1 MDTSNASSAK
11 SKTSAS
17 ASSSS
22 SINGLGLGLGAQN
35 KHISSQ
41 ENANVAGQDDKNDA
55 QIQTPLAAS
64 AGAAGAAAAAAAATA
79 AGTVLTVVGHDRN
92 SSKST
97 APQSALLHLPP
108 PTATALVSH
117 QASANISELRARP
130 SFVSNTSTTEGK
142 PMAIPS
148 ESASSTSEPSCPAVV
163 AASMASSACDF
174 DSDTELSIVAAA
186 AAVSAAAGID
196 ARSPTSPTPSAASTI
211 MPALSSAA
219 GGGTAASLSLATMAG
234 SQGGGGGFG
243 AGSGAVGAGNTN
255 GHTTSSSNSTHLSL
269 NAKQQRQQKRRRER
283 AQRLQAER
291 DSRCNASSLSG
302 GTFIAGSVG
311 VSGMSAASGV
321 NAAGGVGGAGQGG
334 LITPSGG
341 NGGNGGG
348 GSSSVAIG
356 NGLAAGP
363 GNNGM
368 IYHINSAGS
377 MGEDSNNSNG
387 NFTSSSNGSNNLLP
401 PTDSIASLLLNPP
414 HSPECNSGLM
424 ATPSD
429 SEGESLDEDLLST
442 SSSST
447 LLLPRDK
454 PPPRPPPPV
463 RRKLPRSPVL
473 EEEIIDGFAILEF
486 KTYEDL
492 EFAIKLG
499 QKRKEKRL
507 SALDELTCTYSIE
520 EMKIP
525 KVIDTGQSQQTL
537 RVTSL
542 STLTVTNN
550 NNNNNNN
557 LKENP
562 QPLHRGGNVIGSN
575 INNMASNGPNA
586 NSNSNSSMANVVY
599 LLPSVN
605 IGSVLETETE
615 PIDRNH
621 WRSEYGQQQDQ
632 MQSDNSANSK
642 SNMISDDNQINNSSH
657 QINHASNQSNK
668 QADAA
673 CNAAKMQVN
682 NNSATSTR
690 FLEND
695 NDSLMLDIS
704 LPSLG
709 VGAAA
714 SHNHDHIDVAMIHAS
729 CTGSDTK
736 KSHNSPATS
745 NTVDQL
751 HSTKSLPSLQ
761 LNNLISSD
769 LTATANANA
778 SANANA
784 NANANSN
791 NNHLSVGKLGSQSA
805 QVVKKSN
812 GLENIETV
820 TTSATCRSLEIQEL
834 SNAPA
839 QGFGA
844 SGSIKKENE
853 QSDLLNDASINCSS
867 NSKGNNI
874 CDNVSNDKKNSEQ
887 IFDIDNPPTS
897 MNVSN
902 TSTCQDRSTSR
913 KLSDLPHHKKKSAAC
928 GDNGTFPG
936 VPFTPSLS
944 TVSVGNP
951 ESDASK
957 ALTIKNTS
965 ESSIQAKAVHAGASV
980 STSPA
985 NAGESGNRELG
996 MLQKSSSEKAHY
1008 PSLCVAPSVSSVQ
1021 FPNVGISA
1029 GNEKIVS
1036 TVASDIDQKIM
1047 FNTKTSVSNGL
1058 SSGVQQRSIV
1068 PLISAVQSQSQSP
1081 ATATLSSPFS
1091 AHIATPNAGLSLLT
1105 SASSVILG
1113 SSIKSNDNFA
1123 RSNNT
1128 SSSTSSSNNT
1138 NNNNSNNNNNIG
1150 SSNSQGTISTVGGLS
1165 TGSETAKISSV
1176 AISSPPNPIV
1186 NGFLSVYPPATIAT
1200 SSVTTSTLPRV
1211 SPNAAAANKLVP
1223 PVSTSISINTNYVG
1237 ISGGTTSASGMGKVV
1252 FGTGG
1257 NAIVGTGSPLL
1268 FPGAPPAP
1276 ISHVATGVPMII
1288 QAPPYRAP
1296 YTNYPLYTP
1305 YSGLTHG
1312 SYLPPVLPVATSNM
1326 PPTQLRSSD
1335 SRSSRESPA
1344 APSMKPASSNIALNV
1359 SMTPTIM
1366 RSITP
1371 LNNSC
1376 AISSGAS
1383 QPVVTVVPSANSS
1396 AALSLSNSQHMTHS
1410 HHVPVYATGAFS
1422 SAAAGTSTPN
1432 SSGLSTL
1439 AVTSLS
1445 TSAAP
1450 QPPHFPPATQMH
1462 SQSANFSS
1470 VSHLL
1475 TTHSMPAQ
1483 NQPLVRCGNT
1493 LYSSSA
1499 AAAAAAAAAA
1509 SSNFSASPSVLA
1521 VQSLTTAVTSSSSSP
1536 STSSSSSVIQKVISP
1551 KGESPCN
1558 KDRDPSYSTNIRSHG
1573 APAILPVVS
1582 QGIGLGTSF
1591 CGIPPSQYG
1600 GTGASVLSS
1609 SSPMTALGNLPSYSS
1624 KAALWLNSSA
1634 NAVVTSCASAT
1645 PIVSS
1650 GSARPTPPLSNCTSM
1665 GIGMGMGMVN
1675 PASTA
1680 RSSCNAI
1687 SPLSIPA
1694 TAGIH
1699 VSAANPTFQSA
1710 SSYFPA
1716 PLAPPP
1722 SSPSPATSSAAINS
1736 SASPF
1741 PPVSH
1746 SMSSIVTTTAGATT
1760 TTASSVTPQPT
1771 AAAISNTVAST
1782 PHPFS
1787 AESLF
1792 QPSKNDQA
1800 DLLRRELDSRFLDR
1814 SGLAVTP
1821 TPPSSTYLRTDLQH
1835 QQHAHALHQHP
1846 QLLPPASASASAS
1859 STPLTAVPPSSGQI
1873 FPPPLFKDLSKI
1885 SSVDP
1890 QFYRTGMGLPAG
1902 GYSGYTSAGLLHSG
1916 LGGPTPF
1923 MPPNHLTSFA
1933 PKKTGRW
1940 NAMHVRIAWEIYYH
1954 QNKQSSEKTGFPTAS
1969 SSAQSISAPI
1979 PPGNLISGGAG
1990 GLASGTNP
1998 PVNNVAAI
2006 PAVGGGVLVSNGPA
2020 SVLGIKTTPQLGLNT
2035 TPQHILHRPGEMP
2048 PSAAFAGGLPGRL
2061 AFETSP
2067 LAASFIGAP
2076 PSHIGTAVSPFG
2088 RYGNPFGFTSLTHF
2102 GGHLDSWR
2110 TNAMQRSVA
2119 AYHPSSAAASP
2130 NWPVKSDPG
2139 LDNARREAEERER
2152 ELRDREQRER
2162 DRQRREREERERK
2175 EKEEK
2180 LKREQQERERERERD
2195 RKERERERRE
2205 IERREMERERM
2216 LQQQRINESN
2226 KQAAV
2231 QAAAA
2236 VAPPVRDRSPHRNVG
2251 ELNTEIRI
2259 KEEHPRTKDEQ
2270 DVMLL
2275 RASAAAVG
2283 VGVGVGVGGDP
2294 RYHSSSLAAAQAN
2307 AAAAAAHHHHANFMA
2322 ASRHGLPPPPSHLT
2336 RTMMPPT
2343 LSVGGPIAHFGAPAP
2358 PGWGIDPFR
2367 DPYPILRYNPIM
2379 EAALRHEAEERQK
2392 AINIYAAQSA
2402 AHLRSKEPS
2411 PIPPSVGGSLGPP
2424 PPHHRM
2430 QIVTSVGSAGV
2441 PQPQP
2446 PPSQQQQQQQQ
2457 QPQLSGGVGGAMG
2470 KNSGPPAPGSIPV
2483 QHMINVD
2490 SMGQQ
2495 TVSAKKEA
2503 DHTMGM
2509 VANAGLSTVPGGVIG
2524 ISPVSSV
2531 APSR

>member
-22 SINGLGLGLGAQN
+22 INGLGLGPQN
-35 KHISSQ
+35 KHILSQDISSV
-41 ENANVAGQDDKNDA
+41 NVNVAAQDEKNE
-55 QIQTPLAAS
+55 TPLS
-64 AGAAGAAAAAAAATA
+64 AAAA
-79 AGTVLTVVGHDRN
+79 TVLTVVGQTMA
-92 SSKST
+92 KST
-97 APQSALLHLPP
+97 APLAVLHLPP
-108 PTATALVSH
+108 PTATALV
-117 QASANISELRARP
+117 QASANISELGSMPRARP

-142 PMAIPS
+142 PMAVASMPS
-148 ESASSTSEPSCPAVV
+148 ESASSSEPSCPVAV
-163 AASMASSACDF
+163 SMAPSACDF

-196 ARSPTSPTPSAASTI
+196 SRSPTSPPPSAASTI
-211 MPALSSAA
+211 MPALGSG
-219 GGGTAASLSLATMAG
+219 GGGTAASLSTMAG
-234 SQGGGGGFG
+234 SQGGFG
-243 AGSGAVGAGNTN
+243 AGSGVVAGNTN
-255 GHTTSSSNSTHLSL
+255 GHSTSSSSTHLSL

-291 DSRCNASSLSG
+291 DSRCNSSSLS

-311 VSGMSAASGV
+311 VSAISAANV
-321 NAAGGVGGAGQGG
+321 NAAGGQGS
-334 LITPSGG
+334 LVTP
-341 NGGNGGG
+341 NGGN
-348 GSSSVAIG
+348 SSVAIG
-356 NGLAAGP
+356 NGSVAGP
-363 GNNGM
+363 GNGM

-525 KVIDTGQSQQTL
+525 KVIDTGQSQPL
-537 RVTSL
+537 RVTNL
-542 STLTVTNN
+542 STLTV
-550 NNNNNNN
+550 NNNN
-557 LKENP
+557 LKENPHPHP
-562 QPLHRGGNVIGSN
+562 QPLHRGGNVISN
-575 INNMASNGPNA
+575 NNITSNGPSA
-586 NSNSNSSMANVVY
+586 NSNNNSSITNVVY

-605 IGSVLETETE
+605 IGTVLETETE
-615 PIDRNH
+615 PRDH

-632 MQSDNSANSK
+632 LQSDNSANSK
-642 SNMISDDNQINNSSH
+642 SNIISDDNQINNSSH
-657 QINHASNQSNK
+657 QINHSNQSNK
-668 QADAA
+668 QAEGG
-673 CNAAKMQVN
+673 CNAAKMQV
-682 NNSATSTR
+682 NSATSTR

-704 LPSLG
+704 QPSLG
-709 VGAAA
+709 VGGAV
-714 SHNHDHIDVAMIHAS
+714 SHSHDHIDVGMIHTS

-745 NTVDQL
+745 NTIDQL
-751 HSTKSLPSLQ
+751 HVTKSLPSLQ

-769 LTATANANA
+769 LTATANAN
-778 SANANA
+778 
-784 NANANSN
+784 
-791 NNHLSVGKLGSQSA
+791 NNHLGVCKLGSQSA

-834 SNAPA
+834 PNVPA
-839 QGFGA
+839 QAFGA
-844 SGSIKKENE
+844 SSSIKKENE
-853 QSDLLNDASINCSS
+853 QSDLLNDASINCTST
-867 NSKGNNI
+867 SKGNNI

-887 IFDIDNPPTS
+887 MFDIDNTPTP

-902 TSTCQDRSTSR
+902 TSMCQDRSTSR
-913 KLSDLPHHKKKSAAC
+913 KLSDLPHLKKKSAAC
-928 GDNGTFPG
+928 GDNSTFSG
-936 VPFTPSLS
+936 VPFTSSLS
-944 TVSVGNP
+944 SVSAGNP

-957 ALTIKNTS
+957 ALNIKNTS
-965 ESSIQAKAVHAGASV
+965 ESTQGKVVHAGASV
-980 STSPA
+980 PTSPA
-985 NAGESGNRELG
+985 NVGESGNRELG
-996 MLQKSSSEKAHY
+996 MLQKSSSDKALY
-1008 PSLCVAPSVSSVQ
+1008 PSMCVTPSVSSVQ
-1021 FPNVGISA
+1021 FPNVGVSA

-1036 TVASDIDQKIM
+1036 TVASDIDQKII
-1047 FNTKTSVSNGL
+1047 FNTKTTVSNGL
-1058 SSGVQQRSIV
+1058 SSGVQRSIV
-1068 PLISAVQSQSQSP
+1068 PLLSAAQSP

-1091 AHIATPNAGLSLLT
+1091 AHMATPNAGLSILS
-1105 SASSVILG
+1105 SASSVILA

-1123 RSNNT
+1123 RSNNN
-1128 SSSTSSSNNT
+1128 S
-1138 NNNNSNNNNNIG
+1138 SNNNNG
-1150 SSNSQGTISTVGGLS
+1150 SSNSQGTLSSVGLS
-1165 TGSETAKISSV
+1165 SSSEITKNSSV
-1176 AISSPPNPIV
+1176 STSSPPNPIV

-1200 SSVTTSTLPRV
+1200 SSVATSTLPRV
-1211 SPNAAAANKLVP
+1211 SPNATNKLVA

-1237 ISGGTTSASGMGKVV
+1237 ISGGTTTTSGMGKVV

-1276 ISHVATGVPMII
+1276 ISHVASGVPMII

-1312 SYLPPVLPVATSNM
+1312 SYLPPVLPVATSNI
-1326 PPTQLRSSD
+1326 PPTQIRSSD
-1335 SRSSRESPA
+1335 SRNSRESPA
-1344 APSMKPASSNIALNV
+1344 SLKATSSNIALNV
-1359 SMTPTIM
+1359 SMTPTL

-1383 QPVVTVVPSANSS
+1383 QPVVSVVPSANTT
-1396 AALSLSNSQHMTHS
+1396 ALSLSNSHISHS

-1422 SAAAGTSTPN
+1422 SATAGTSTPN
-1432 SSGLSTL
+1432 SGLSTL

-1450 QPPHFPPATQMH
+1450 QPHFPQSTQMH
-1462 SQSANFSS
+1462 SQSGNFSS

-1475 TTHSMPAQ
+1475 TTHSMPPQ
-1483 NQPLVRCGNT
+1483 NQPLVRCGSA

-1499 AAAAAAAAAA
+1499 SAVAA
-1509 SSNFSASPSVLA
+1509 SSNFSPSVLA

-1536 STSSSSSVIQKVISP
+1536 STSSSSVIQKVISP

-1573 APAILPVVS
+1573 ASTILPVVS
-1582 QGIGLGTSF
+1582 QGISLGSSF

-1600 GTGASVLSS
+1600 GTGTSVLSS
-1609 SSPMTALGNLPSYSS
+1609 SSSMTGLGNLPSYSS
-1624 KAALWLNSSA
+1624 KAALWLNSPA
-1634 NAVVTSCASAT
+1634 NAVVTSCASST

-1665 GIGMGMGMVN
+1665 GIGMVN
-1675 PASTA
+1675 SAPTA

-1699 VSAANPTFQSA
+1699 VSATNPSFQS
-1710 SSYFPA
+1710 SSYFPT

-1722 SSPSPATSSAAINS
+1722 SSPSPATSSAAIIS

-1741 PPVSH
+1741 PAVSH
-1746 SMSSIVTTTAGATT
+1746 SMSSIVTTAGAPT
-1760 TTASSVTPQPT
+1760 TTASSITQPT
-1771 AAAISNTVAST
+1771 APAISNTVTST

-1835 QQHAHALHQHP
+1835 QQHPHLHQHP
-1846 QLLPPASASASAS
+1846 QLLPPASAS
-1859 STPLTAVPPSSGQI
+1859 STPLTAVQPTSGQI

-1890 QFYRTGMGLPAG
+1890 QFYRAGMGLPTA

-1969 SSAQSISAPI
+1969 SNAQSINAPI
-1979 PPGNLISGGAG
+1979 PPGNLISGGG
-1990 GLASGTNP
+1990 GMASGANT

-2035 TPQHILHRPGEMP
+2035 APQHILHRANELP
-2048 PSAAFAGGLPGRL
+2048 PSAAFANALPGRL
-2061 AFETSP
+2061 AFETSN
-2067 LAASFIGAP
+2067 LTASFIGAP

-2088 RYGNPFGFTSLTHF
+2088 RYVNPFGFTGLTHF

-2110 TNAMQRSVA
+2110 SNAMQRSVA
-2119 AYHPSSAAASP
+2119 AYHPSTASASP
-2130 NWPVKSDPG
+2130 NWPVKTDPG

-2226 KQAAV
+2226 KQAAAV
-2231 QAAAA
+2231 HAAAA
-2236 VAPPVRDRSPHRNVG
+2236 VAAPVRDRSPHRNVG

-2283 VGVGVGVGGDP
+2283 VGDP

-2322 ASRHGLPPPPSHLT
+2322 ASRHGLPPPSHLT

-2343 LSVGGPIAHFGAPAP
+2343 LSVGGPMAHFGAPAP
-2358 PGWGIDPFR
+2358 PGWGIDPYR
-2367 DPYPILRYNPIM
+2367 DPYPMLRYNPIM

-2411 PIPPSVGGSLGPP
+2411 PIPPSVGSLGPP
-2424 PPHHRM
+2424 PPHHRL
-2430 QIVTSVGSAGV
+2430 QIVTGGVVGPSGV
-2441 PQPQP
+2441 
-2446 PPSQQQQQQQQ
+2446 QQQQQGQQP
-2457 QPQLSGGVGGAMG
+2457 PQLSSGGGIG
-2470 KNSGPPAPGSIPV
+2470 KNSGPPAPVSIPV
-2483 QHMINVD
+2483 QHMISVD
-2490 SMGQQ
+2490 SMSQQ
-2495 TVSAKKEA
+2495 TVTAKKEA
-2503 DHTMGM
+2503 DHTMGI
-2509 VANAGLSTVPGGVIG
+2509 VTNAGVGLGTVPGGVIG

>member
-1 MDTSNASSAK
+1 MDTSNASAK

-17 ASSSS
+17 GGS
-22 SINGLGLGLGAQN
+22 SINGLGTQI

-41 ENANVAGQDDKNDA
+41 DIGSTSVSVQDEKSESSSSSSSSSSSP
-55 QIQTPLAAS
+55 QSTLHP
-64 AGAAGAAAAAAAATA
+64 
-79 AGTVLTVVGHDRN
+79 VVGQHQN
-92 SSKST
+92 PTLNQNHNLNPNQSQNQNQNPSQSQSISKGST
-97 APQSALLHLPP
+97 TALAVLHLPP
-108 PTATALVSH
+108 PTATALV
-117 QASANISELRARP
+117 QASANIPDLGSMPRARP
-130 SFVSNTSTTEGK
+130 SFVSNSTSTTSSSTTTSTSTSTTDGGK
-142 PMAIPS
+142 PMAVAAIPP
-148 ESASSTSEPSCPAVV
+148 ESISISEPTCCPPASAVN
-163 AASMASSACDF
+163 SMTSACDF

-186 AAVSAAAGID
+186 AAVSAASAGID
-196 ARSPTSPTPSAASTI
+196 SRSPSSPPPAPASALMPS
-211 MPALSSAA
+211 LNSSA
-219 GGGTAASLSLATMAG
+219 GGGGAATMAG
-234 SQGGGGGFG
+234 NQAGFG
-243 AGSGAVGAGNTN
+243 TGSGALVGNTN
-255 GHTTSSSNSTHLSL
+255 GHSNTSSSSTHLSL

-291 DSRCNASSLSG
+291 DSRCNASSLG
-302 GTFIAGSVG
+302 GTFIAGSSVG
-311 VSGMSAASGV
+311 AGSAMSATNGSQGGAGV
-321 NAAGGVGGAGQGG
+321 GGGVGPGGG
-334 LITPSGG
+334 LVTPSGG
-341 NGGNGGG
+341 GSSAMAMGNG
-348 GSSSVAIG
+348 S
-356 NGLAAGP
+356 AAGP
-363 GNNGM
+363 GNNNGM

-414 HSPECNSGLM
+414 HSPECNTGLM

-525 KVIDTGQSQQTL
+525 KVIDTGQSQPL

-542 STLTVTNN
+542 STLTVNNNNLNLKDNPQPLHRAGNVMGSNNNVNN
-550 NNNNNNN
+550 NNNNNSNN
-557 LKENP
+557 
-562 QPLHRGGNVIGSN
+562 
-575 INNMASNGPNA
+575 NNNNSIASNGPNA
-586 NSNSNSSMANVVY
+586 NSNSNSNSMANVVY

-605 IGSVLETETE
+605 IGNVLEAETE
-615 PIDRNH
+615 PRDH

-632 MQSDNSANSK
+632 LQSDNSAVNSK
-642 SNMISDDNQINNSSH
+642 SNNLSDDNQMSNSNSNNTSSSH
-657 QINHASNQSNK
+657 QINHTNQASK
-668 QADAA
+668 QPAEGSS
-673 CNAAKMQVN
+673 NAAAKIQVN
-682 NNSATSTR
+682 SSAVSSSTR

-704 LPSLG
+704 LPPLG
-709 VGAAA
+709 VGGAVSSSSSS
-714 SHNHDHIDVAMIHAS
+714 SHSHDHIDVGMIHAS
-729 CTGSDTK
+729 CTGGDAK

-745 NTVDQL
+745 SSTVDQL
-751 HSTKSLPSLQ
+751 HVTKTLPTHTHQ

-769 LTATANANA
+769 LTAAAAA
-778 SANANA
+778 SA
-784 NANANSN
+784 N
-791 NNHLSVGKLGSQSA
+791 NNHLGVCKLGGSQSA

-812 GLENIETV
+812 GLENMETV
-820 TTSATCRSLEIQEL
+820 TTSATCRSLEIQE
-834 SNAPA
+834 SPSVPA
-839 QGFGA
+839 QSFGP
-844 SGSIKKENE
+844 SSSIKKENE

-887 IFDIDNPPTS
+887 IFDIDNPPTP

-902 TSTCQDRSTSR
+902 TSSCQDRSTSR
-913 KLSDLPHHKKKSAAC
+913 KLSDLPHLKKKSAAC
-928 GDNGTFPG
+928 GDGGTTFSG
-936 VPFTPSLS
+936 VPFAPSMGTVTAGTSETPD
-944 TVSVGNP
+944 G
-951 ESDASK
+951 SK
-957 ALTIKNTS
+957 ALNIKNTS
-965 ESSIQAKAVHAGASV
+965 ESSSQGKAALHVGASV
-980 STSPA
+980 SASSAT
-985 NAGESGNRELG
+985 AGESGNRELG
-996 MLQKSSSEKAHY
+996 MLQKSTPEKTLY
-1008 PSLCVAPSVSSVQ
+1008 PSMCVPPSVSAVQ
-1021 FPNVGISA
+1021 FPNVGLSA
-1029 GNEKIVS
+1029 GNEKCVS

-1047 FNTKTSVSNGL
+1047 FNAKTTVSNGL
-1058 SSGVQQRSIV
+1058 SSGVQRSMV
-1068 PLISAVQSQSQSP
+1068 PLLSAAPSP
-1081 ATATLSSPFS
+1081 AAVTLASPFG
-1091 AHIATPNAGLSLLT
+1091 AHMTTPNAAGLSILS
-1105 SASSVILG
+1105 SASSVILA
-1113 SSIKSNDNFA
+1113 SSIKSNDNFS
-1123 RSNNT
+1123 RSN
-1128 SSSTSSSNNT
+1128 SSSSNN
-1138 NNNNSNNNNNIG
+1138 NG
-1150 SSNSQGTISTVGGLS
+1150 SSNGQGQLP
-1165 TGSETAKISSV
+1165 SSV
-1176 AISSPPNPIV
+1176 VGLPSTPEIAKNNSAPTSSPTNPIV
-1186 NGFLSVYPPATIAT
+1186 NGFLSVYPPASNAT
-1200 SSVTTSTLPRV
+1200 SSAVTTSTLPRV
-1211 SPNAAAANKLVP
+1211 SPNASNKLVP
-1223 PVSTSISINTNYVG
+1223 PPVVSTSISINPNYVG
-1237 ISGGTTSASGMGKVV
+1237 IPSGGATSTSGMGKVV
-1252 FGTGG
+1252 FGAGG

-1296 YTNYPLYTP
+1296 YGNYPLYAP

-1312 SYLPPVLPVATSNM
+1312 SYLPPVLPVAASNI
-1326 PPTQLRSSD
+1326 PPPAQHRSSD
-1335 SRSSRESPA
+1335 SRNSRESPA
-1344 APSMKPASSNIALNV
+1344 AMKANPSNMAMSV
-1359 SMTPTIM
+1359 SMTPNL

-1383 QPVVTVVPSANSS
+1383 QPVVTVVPSVANSS
-1396 AALSLSNSQHMTHS
+1396 QALSLSNPHISHS

-1422 SAAAGTSTPN
+1422 SAAAGTTGPN
-1432 SSGLSTL
+1432 SGLSTL

-1445 TSAAP
+1445 SSAAP
-1450 QPPHFPPATQMH
+1450 QSHFPQSQQML
-1462 SQSANFSS
+1462 SQSGNFSS
-1470 VSHLL
+1470 VSHMLA
-1475 TTHSMPAQ
+1475 THSMPSQ

-1493 LYSSSA
+1493 LYSSASA
-1499 AAAAAAAAAA
+1499 AA
-1509 SSNFSASPSVLA
+1509 SNFSPSVLA

-1536 STSSSSSVIQKVISP
+1536 STSSASSSVIQKVISP

-1558 KDRDPSYSTNIRSHG
+1558 KDRDPSYSTNMRSHG
-1573 APAILPVVS
+1573 ASTILPPVVS
-1582 QGIGLGTSF
+1582 QGMSMGSSF
-1591 CGIPPSQYG
+1591 CGIAPGQYG
-1600 GTGASVLSS
+1600 GTGTPVLSS
-1609 SSPMTALGNLPSYSS
+1609 SSSMPPGLGNLSYSS
-1624 KAALWLNSSA
+1624 KAALWLNSPA
-1634 NAVVTSCASAT
+1634 NAVVTTCAPST

-1650 GSARPTPPLSNCTSM
+1650 GSARPTPPLSNCSSM
-1665 GIGMGMGMVN
+1665 GIGMVN
-1675 PASTA
+1675 AASTA

-1699 VSAANPTFQSA
+1699 VSSTNPSFQS
-1710 SSYFPA
+1710 SSNYFPA

-1722 SSPSPATSSAAINS
+1722 SSPSPATSSAAIISS
-1736 SASPF
+1736 SASQF
-1741 PPVSH
+1741 PAVSH
-1746 SMSSIVTTTAGATT
+1746 SMSSIVTTAGATT
-1760 TTASSVTPQPT
+1760 TTASSMSQPT
-1771 AAAISNTVAST
+1771 VAAISNPVTNA

-1835 QQHAHALHQHP
+1835 QQHAHLHQHP
-1846 QLLPPASASASAS
+1846 QLLPPVSAS
-1859 STPLTAVPPSSGQI
+1859 STPLTAVQPSSGQI
-1873 FPPPLFKDLSKI
+1873 FPPPLFKDISKM

-1890 QFYRTGMGLPAG
+1890 QFYRTGMGLPTG

-1969 SSAQSISAPI
+1969 SNASSISAPI
-1979 PPGNLISGGAG
+1979 PPGNLISGGG
-1990 GLASGTNP
+1990 GMPSGANT

-2006 PAVGGGVLVSNGPA
+2006 PAVGGGVLVSNGPG
-2020 SVLGIKTTPQLGLNT
+2020 SVLGMKTTPNMGLNT
-2035 TPQHILHRPGEMP
+2035 PPQHILHRANEMP
-2048 PSAAFAGGLPGRL
+2048 PSAAFASSLPGRL
-2061 AFETSP
+2061 AFEASP

-2088 RYGNPFGFTSLTHF
+2088 RYVTPFGFTGLTHF

-2119 AYHPSSAAASP
+2119 YHPSSAAASP
-2130 NWPVKSDPG
+2130 NWPVKTDPG

-2216 LQQQRINESN
+2216 QQQQRINESN
-2226 KQAAV
+2226 KQAAI

-2236 VAPPVRDRSPHRNVG
+2236 SAAPVRDRSPHRNVG
-2251 ELNTEIRI
+2251 EMNTEIRI

-2283 VGVGVGVGGDP
+2283 VGDP

-2322 ASRHGLPPPPSHLT
+2322 ASRHGLAPPPSHLT

-2343 LSVGGPIAHFGAPAP
+2343 LSVGHFGGPAP
-2358 PGWGIDPFR
+2358 PGWGIDPYR

-2411 PIPPSVGGSLGPP
+2411 PIPPSVGSLGPP

-2430 QIVTSVGSAGV
+2430 QIVSGGV
-2441 PQPQP
+2441 VQSSGVQQPGP
-2446 PPSQQQQQQQQ
+2446 PNQQQQQQH
-2457 QPQLSGGVGGAMG
+2457 SGGPAMG
-2470 KNSGPPAPGSIPV
+2470 KNPGPPAPGSIPV
-2483 QHMINVD
+2483 QHMISVD

-2495 TVSAKKEA
+2495 SVTTKKEA
-2503 DHTMGM
+2503 DHTMGI
-2509 VANAGLSTVPGGVIG
+2509 VSNAGGVGLSSVPGGVIG

>member
-1 MDTSNASSAK
+1 MDTSNASAK

-17 ASSSS
+17 GSS
-22 SINGLGLGLGAQN
+22 SINGIGSQI
-35 KHISSQ
+35 KHISSS
-41 ENANVAGQDDKNDA
+41 QDIGSSVPAVPVQDEKSESHSHSHSHSSS
-55 QIQTPLAAS
+55 QSSQSQTQSQPQS
-64 AGAAGAAAAAAAATA
+64 
-79 AGTVLTVVGHDRN
+79 TVLTVVGQ
-92 SSKST
+92 SISKSST
-97 APQSALLHLPP
+97 GALAVLHLPP
-108 PTATALVSH
+108 PTATALV
-117 QASANISELRARP
+117 QASANIPDLGSMPRARP
-130 SFVSNTSTTEGK
+130 SFVSNTSSTTTTASSASDGGK
-142 PMAIPS
+142 PMAVAAIPP
-148 ESASSTSEPSCPAVV
+148 ASPVSTSEPTCPPVSAV
-163 AASMASSACDF
+163 SMAPSVCDF

-186 AAVSAAAGID
+186 AAVSASAGID
-196 ARSPTSPTPSAASTI
+196 SRSPASPPTAAASTI
-211 MPALSSAA
+211 MPQLNSSA
-219 GGGTAASLSLATMAG
+219 GGGGVGTANNAG
-234 SQGGGGGFG
+234 NQTGFG
-243 AGSGAVGAGNTN
+243 AGSGAVAAGNTN
-255 GHTTSSSNSTHLSL
+255 GHSTTSSSSTHLSL

-302 GTFIAGSVG
+302 TFIAGSSVG
-311 VSGMSAASGV
+311 VGSAMSAA
-321 NAAGGVGGAGQGG
+321 NGGQGGG
-334 LITPSGG
+334 LITPNSGV
-341 NGGNGGG
+341 GG
-348 GSSSVAIG
+348 GSSAVAMG
-356 NGLAAGP
+356 NGSAAGP

-525 KVIDTGQSQQTL
+525 KVIDTGQSQPL

-542 STLTVTNN
+542 STLTV
-550 NNNNNNN
+550 NNNN

-562 QPLHRGGNVIGSN
+562 QPTLHRGGNVISN
-575 INNMASNGPNA
+575 NNNNNSSNNNNSITSNGPSA
-586 NSNSNSSMANVVY
+586 NSNSSSLSNVVY

-605 IGSVLETETE
+605 MGNVLETETE
-615 PIDRNH
+615 PRDH

-632 MQSDNSANSK
+632 LQSDNSANIK
-642 SNMISDDNQINNSSH
+642 SNNISDDNQINNSSH
-657 QINHASNQSNK
+657 QINHTNNQSSK
-668 QADAA
+668 QQQADGG
-673 CNAAKMQVN
+673 CNAAKMQV
-682 NNSATSTR
+682 NSATSTR

-704 LPSLG
+704 LPPLG
-709 VGAAA
+709 VGGAV
-714 SHNHDHIDVAMIHAS
+714 SHSHDHIDVGVIHAS
-729 CTGSDTK
+729 CTGSSDTK

-745 NTVDQL
+745 NTIDQL
-751 HSTKSLPSLQ
+751 HVTKPLPSHQ

-769 LTATANANA
+769 LNAA
-778 SANANA
+778 
-784 NANANSN
+784 ANANSN
-791 NNHLSVGKLGSQSA
+791 HLGVCKLASQSA
-805 QVVKKSN
+805 QGAKKSI

-820 TTSATCRSLEIQEL
+820 TTSAACRSVEIQEL
-834 SNAPA
+834 ANVSA
-839 QGFGA
+839 QSFGA
-844 SGSIKKENE
+844 SSSSIKKENE
-853 QSDLLNDASINCSS
+853 QSDLLNDASTNCSS
-867 NSKGNNI
+867 NIKGNNI

-887 IFDIDNPPTS
+887 IFDIDNPPTP

-902 TSTCQDRSTSR
+902 TSACQDRSTSR
-913 KLSDLPHHKKKSAAC
+913 KLCDLPHQKKKSAAC
-928 GDNGTFPG
+928 GDRDNGAFSG
-936 VPFTPSLS
+936 VPFASS
-944 TVSVGNP
+944 MGTVAAGTP
-951 ESDASK
+951 ESDPSK
-957 ALTIKNTS
+957 ALNIKNAS
-965 ESSIQAKAVHAGASV
+965 ESAQGKAVHAGAPV
-980 STSPA
+980 APPVA
-985 NAGESGNRELG
+985 IVGDPGNRELG
-996 MLQKSSSEKAHY
+996 VLQKSSPDKALY
-1008 PSLCVAPSVSSVQ
+1008 PSLCAPPSVSSVQ

-1029 GNEKIVS
+1029 GNEKIAS
-1036 TVASDIDQKIM
+1036 TVASDIDQKII
-1047 FNTKTSVSNGL
+1047 FNSKTTVSNGL
-1058 SSGVQQRSIV
+1058 SSGVQRSIV
-1068 PLISAVQSQSQSP
+1068 PLLSAAPTP
-1081 ATATLSSPFS
+1081 AAVTLSSPFS
-1091 AHIATPNAGLSLLT
+1091 AHIAAPNAAGLSILS
-1105 SASSVILG
+1105 SASSVILAN
-1113 SSIKSNDNFA
+1113 SSIKSNDSFTRGNSN
-1123 RSNNT
+1123 SNNG
-1128 SSSTSSSNNT
+1128 SSIGQGQLSSVGLSSTSE
-1138 NNNNSNNNNNIG
+1138 IAK
-1150 SSNSQGTISTVGGLS
+1150 SNSVST
-1165 TGSETAKISSV
+1165 
-1176 AISSPPNPIV
+1176 SSPPNPIV
-1186 NGFLSVYPPATIAT
+1186 NGFLSVYPPPATIAT
-1200 SSVTTSTLPRV
+1200 SSVTTSALPRV
-1211 SPNAAAANKLVP
+1211 SPNAANKLVP

-1237 ISGGTTSASGMGKVV
+1237 ISGGTTTTSGMGKVV
-1252 FGTGG
+1252 FGAGG
-1257 NAIVGTGSPLL
+1257 NAIVGTGSSLL

-1312 SYLPPVLPVATSNM
+1312 SYLPPVLPVATSNL
-1326 PPTQLRSSD
+1326 PPTQHRSSD
-1335 SRSSRESPA
+1335 SRNSRESPA
-1344 APSMKPASSNIALNV
+1344 SLKSTPSNVGLSV
-1359 SMTPTIM
+1359 SMAPTL

-1371 LNNSC
+1371 LNNSS

-1383 QPVVTVVPSANSS
+1383 QPVVSVVPTANST
-1396 AALSLSNSQHMTHS
+1396 ALSLSNPHISHS
-1410 HHVPVYATGAFS
+1410 HHVPVYASGAFS

-1432 SSGLSTL
+1432 SGLSTL

-1450 QPPHFPPATQMH
+1450 QPHFPQSTQML
-1462 SQSANFSS
+1462 SQSGNFSS

-1475 TTHSMPAQ
+1475 TTHPMSSQ
-1483 NQPLVRCGNT
+1483 NQPLVRCGST
-1493 LYSSSA
+1493 LYSSASASAPPSA
-1499 AAAAAAAAAA
+1499 AA
-1509 SSNFSASPSVLA
+1509 SNFTPSVLA

-1536 STSSSSSVIQKVISP
+1536 STLSSSVIQKVISP

-1558 KDRDPSYSTNIRSHG
+1558 KDRDSSYSTNIRSHG
-1573 APAILPVVS
+1573 ASTMLPGAS
-1582 QGIGLGTSF
+1582 QGIGLGSSF

-1600 GTGASVLSS
+1600 GTGTPVLSS
-1609 SSPMTALGNLPSYSS
+1609 SSSMPPGLGNLSSYSS
-1624 KAALWLNSSA
+1624 KAALWLNSPA
-1634 NAVVTSCASAT
+1634 NAVVTTCAPST

-1665 GIGMGMGMVN
+1665 GIGMVN
-1675 PASTA
+1675 AASTA

-1699 VSAANPTFQSA
+1699 VSATNPSFQS
-1710 SSYFPA
+1710 SSYFPT

-1722 SSPSPATSSAAINS
+1722 SSPSPATSSAAIISS
-1736 SASPF
+1736 SASQF
-1741 PPVSH
+1741 PAVSH
-1746 SMSSIVTTTAGATT
+1746 SMSSIVTTAGATT
-1760 TTASSVTPQPT
+1760 TTASSLTQPT
-1771 AAAISNTVAST
+1771 VAAISNPATNT

-1821 TPPSSTYLRTDLQH
+1821 TPPSSTYLRSDLQH
-1835 QQHAHALHQHP
+1835 QQHAHLHQHP
-1846 QLLPPASASASAS
+1846 QLLPPVSAS
-1859 STPLTAVPPSSGQI
+1859 STPLTAVQPSSGQI
-1873 FPPPLFKDLSKI
+1873 FPPPLFKDISKI

-1890 QFYRTGMGLPAG
+1890 QFYRTGMGLPPG
-1902 GYSGYTSAGLLHSG
+1902 GYTGYSSAGLLHSG

-1954 QNKQSSEKTGFPTAS
+1954 QNKQSPEKPGFPTAS
-1969 SSAQSISAPI
+1969 SNAGSINAPI
-1979 PPGNLISGGAG
+1979 PPGNMISGGG
-1990 GLASGTNP
+1990 GGGGMVSGAST

-2020 SVLGIKTTPQLGLNT
+2020 SVLGMKTTPTLGMGT
-2035 TPQHILHRPGEMP
+2035 TPQHILHRASEMP
-2048 PSAAFAGGLPGRL
+2048 PSAAFPGGLPGRL

-2088 RYGNPFGFTSLTHF
+2088 RYVTPFGFTGLTHF

-2110 TNAMQRSVA
+2110 TNAMQRSV

-2236 VAPPVRDRSPHRNVG
+2236 ATAPVRDRSPHRNVG

-2283 VGVGVGVGGDP
+2283 VGDP
-2294 RYHSSSLAAAQAN
+2294 RYHSSSLAAAQAS

-2322 ASRHGLPPPPSHLT
+2322 ASRHGLAPLPSHLT

-2343 LSVGGPIAHFGAPAP
+2343 LSVGGPITHFGAPAP
-2358 PGWGIDPFR
+2358 PGWGIDPYR

-2379 EAALRHEAEERQK
+2379 EAALRHDAEERQK

-2411 PIPPSVGGSLGPP
+2411 PIPPSVGSLGPP
-2424 PPHHRM
+2424 PPHHRL
-2430 QIVTSVGSAGV
+2430 QIVSSVAPSGV
-2441 PQPQP
+2441 QQPGP
-2446 PPSQQQQQQQQ
+2446 PNQQQQQQMS
-2457 QPQLSGGVGGAMG
+2457 SGGGMV

-2483 QHMINVD
+2483 QHMISVD

-2495 TVSAKKEA
+2495 SVTAKKEA
-2503 DHTMGM
+2503 DHTMGI
-2509 VANAGLSTVPGGVIG
+2509 VSNAGVGLSSVPGGVIG

>member
-1 MDTSNASSAK
+1 MDTSNASAK

-17 ASSSS
+17 GSS
-22 SINGLGLGLGAQN
+22 SINGIGSQI
-35 KHISSQ
+35 KHISSS
-41 ENANVAGQDDKNDA
+41 QDIGSSVPAVPVQDEKSESHSHSHSHSSS
-55 QIQTPLAAS
+55 QSSQSQSQPQS
-64 AGAAGAAAAAAAATA
+64 
-79 AGTVLTVVGHDRN
+79 TVLTVVGQ
-92 SSKST
+92 SISKSST
-97 APQSALLHLPP
+97 GALAVLHLPP
-108 PTATALVSH
+108 PTATALV
-117 QASANISELRARP
+117 QASANIADLGSMPRARP
-130 SFVSNTSTTEGK
+130 SFVSNTSSTTTTTTATSASDGGK
-142 PMAIPS
+142 PMAVAAIPP
-148 ESASSTSEPSCPAVV
+148 ASPVSTSEPTCLPVSAV
-163 AASMASSACDF
+163 SMAPSACDF

-186 AAVSAAAGID
+186 AAVSASAGID
-196 ARSPTSPTPSAASTI
+196 SRSPTSPSTAAASTI
-211 MPALSSAA
+211 MPQLNSSA
-219 GGGTAASLSLATMAG
+219 GGG
-234 SQGGGGGFG
+234 GGGGGNANTAGIQTGFG
-243 AGSGAVGAGNTN
+243 AGSGAVAAGNTN
-255 GHTTSSSNSTHLSL
+255 GHSTTSSSSTHLSL

-302 GTFIAGSVG
+302 TFIAGSSVG
-311 VSGMSAASGV
+311 VGSAMSAA
-321 NAAGGVGGAGQGG
+321 NGGQGGG
-334 LITPSGG
+334 LITPNSGV
-341 NGGNGGG
+341 GG
-348 GSSSVAIG
+348 GSSAVAMG
-356 NGLAAGP
+356 NGSAAAGP

-525 KVIDTGQSQQTL
+525 KVIDTGQSQPL

-542 STLTVTNN
+542 STLTV
-550 NNNNNNN
+550 NNNN

-562 QPLHRGGNVIGSN
+562 QPTLHRGGNVISN
-575 INNMASNGPNA
+575 NNNNNSSNNNNSITSNGPNA
-586 NSNSNSSMANVVY
+586 NSNSSSLSNVVY

-605 IGSVLETETE
+605 MGSVLETETE
-615 PIDRNH
+615 PRDH

-632 MQSDNSANSK
+632 LQSDNSANIK
-642 SNMISDDNQINNSSH
+642 SNNISDDNQINNSSH
-657 QINHASNQSNK
+657 QINHTNNQSTK
-668 QADAA
+668 QQQADGG
-673 CNAAKMQVN
+673 CNAAKMQV
-682 NNSATSTR
+682 NSATSTR

-709 VGAAA
+709 VGGAV
-714 SHNHDHIDVAMIHAS
+714 SHSHDHIDVGVIHAS
-729 CTGSDTK
+729 CTGSSDTK

-745 NTVDQL
+745 NTIDQL
-751 HSTKSLPSLQ
+751 HVTKPLPSHQ

-769 LTATANANA
+769 LNAA
-778 SANANA
+778 
-784 NANANSN
+784 ANANSN
-791 NNHLSVGKLGSQSA
+791 HLGVCKLGSQSA
-805 QVVKKSN
+805 QVPKSI

-820 TTSATCRSLEIQEL
+820 TTSAACRSLEIQEL
-834 SNAPA
+834 ANASA
-839 QGFGA
+839 QSFGA
-844 SGSIKKENE
+844 SSSSIKKEIE
-853 QSDLLNDASINCSS
+853 QSDLLNDASTNCSS

-887 IFDIDNPPTS
+887 IFDIDNPPTP

-902 TSTCQDRSTSR
+902 ASSCQDRATSR
-913 KLSDLPHHKKKSAAC
+913 KLSDLPHLKKKSAAC
-928 GDNGTFPG
+928 GDRDNGAFAG
-936 VPFTPSLS
+936 VPFAPSMG
-944 TVSVGNP
+944 TVSAGIP
-951 ESDASK
+951 ESDPSK
-957 ALTIKNTS
+957 ALNIKNAS
-965 ESSIQAKAVHAGASV
+965 ESAQAKVIHAGAPVPPPAASV
-980 STSPA
+980 GDP
-985 NAGESGNRELG
+985 GNRELG
-996 MLQKSSSEKAHY
+996 VLQKSSPDKALY
-1008 PSLCVAPSVSSVQ
+1008 PSLCAPPSVSSVQ

-1029 GNEKIVS
+1029 GNEKIAS
-1036 TVASDIDQKIM
+1036 TVASDIDQKII
-1047 FNTKTSVSNGL
+1047 FNSKATVSNGL
-1058 SSGVQQRSIV
+1058 PSGVQRSIV
-1068 PLISAVQSQSQSP
+1068 PLLSAAPSP
-1081 ATATLSSPFS
+1081 AAVTLSSPFS
-1091 AHIATPNAGLSLLT
+1091 AHIAAPNAAGLSILS
-1105 SASSVILG
+1105 SASSVILAN
-1113 SSIKSNDNFA
+1113 SSIKSNDSFTRGNGNSN
-1123 RSNNT
+1123 SNNG
-1128 SSSTSSSNNT
+1128 SSNGQGQLPSVGLSSTSD
-1138 NNNNSNNNNNIG
+1138 IAK
-1150 SSNSQGTISTVGGLS
+1150 SNSVPT
-1165 TGSETAKISSV
+1165 
-1176 AISSPPNPIV
+1176 SSPPNPIV
-1186 NGFLSVYPPATIAT
+1186 NGFLSVYPPPATIAT
-1200 SSVTTSTLPRV
+1200 SSVTTSALPRV
-1211 SPNAAAANKLVP
+1211 SPSAANKLVP

-1237 ISGGTTSASGMGKVV
+1237 IPGGTTTTSGMGKVV
-1252 FGTGG
+1252 FGAGG

-1312 SYLPPVLPVATSNM
+1312 SYLPPVLPVAASNL
-1326 PPTQLRSSD
+1326 PPTQHRSSD
-1335 SRSSRESPA
+1335 SRNSRESPA
-1344 APSMKPASSNIALNV
+1344 SLKSTPSNIGISV
-1359 SMTPTIM
+1359 SMAPTL

-1371 LNNSC
+1371 LNNSS

-1383 QPVVTVVPSANSS
+1383 QPVVSVVPTANST
-1396 AALSLSNSQHMTHS
+1396 AISLSNPHISHS
-1410 HHVPVYATGAFS
+1410 HHVPVYASGAFS

-1432 SSGLSTL
+1432 SGLSTL

-1450 QPPHFPPATQMH
+1450 QPHFPQSTQML
-1462 SQSANFSS
+1462 SQSGNFSS

-1475 TTHSMPAQ
+1475 ATHPMSSQ
-1483 NQPLVRCGNT
+1483 NQPLVRCGST
-1493 LYSSSA
+1493 LYSSASASAPASAPPSA
-1499 AAAAAAAAAA
+1499 AA
-1509 SSNFSASPSVLA
+1509 SNFTPSVLA

-1536 STSSSSSVIQKVISP
+1536 STLSSSVIQKVISP

-1558 KDRDPSYSTNIRSHG
+1558 KDRDSSYSTNIRSHG
-1573 APAILPVVS
+1573 ASTMLPGAS
-1582 QGIGLGTSF
+1582 QGIGLGSSF
-1591 CGIPPSQYG
+1591 CGIAPGQYG
-1600 GTGASVLSS
+1600 GTGTPVLSS
-1609 SSPMTALGNLPSYSS
+1609 SSSMPPGLGNLSSYSS
-1624 KAALWLNSSA
+1624 KAALWLNSPA
-1634 NAVVTSCASAT
+1634 NAVVTTCAPST

-1665 GIGMGMGMVN
+1665 GIGMVN
-1675 PASTA
+1675 AASTA

-1699 VSAANPTFQSA
+1699 VSATNPSFQSS
-1710 SSYFPA
+1710 SSYFPT

-1722 SSPSPATSSAAINS
+1722 SSPSPATSSAAIISS
-1736 SASPF
+1736 SATQF
-1741 PPVSH
+1741 PTVSH
-1746 SMSSIVTTTAGATT
+1746 SMSSIVTTAGATT
-1760 TTASSVTPQPT
+1760 TTASSITQPT
-1771 AAAISNTVAST
+1771 VAAISNPVTNT

-1835 QQHAHALHQHP
+1835 QQHPHLHQHP
-1846 QLLPPASASASAS
+1846 QLLPPVSAS
-1859 STPLTAVPPSSGQI
+1859 STPLTAVQPSAGQI
-1873 FPPPLFKDLSKI
+1873 FPPPLFKDISKI

-1890 QFYRTGMGLPAG
+1890 QFYRTGMGLPPG
-1902 GYSGYTSAGLLHSG
+1902 GYTGYTSTGLLHSG

-1954 QNKQSSEKTGFPTAS
+1954 QNKQSPEKPGFPTAS
-1969 SSAQSISAPI
+1969 SNAGSINTPI
-1979 PPGNLISGGAG
+1979 PPGNMISGGG
-1990 GLASGTNP
+1990 GGMASGAST

-2006 PAVGGGVLVSNGPA
+2006 PAIGGGVLVSNGPA
-2020 SVLGIKTTPQLGLNT
+2020 SVLGMKTTPTLGMST
-2035 TPQHILHRPGEMP
+2035 TPQHILHRASEMP
-2048 PSAAFAGGLPGRL
+2048 PSAAFPGGLPGRL

-2088 RYGNPFGFTSLTHF
+2088 RYVTPFGFTGLTHF

-2110 TNAMQRSVA
+2110 TNAMQRSV

-2236 VAPPVRDRSPHRNVG
+2236 ASAPVRDRSPHRNVG

-2283 VGVGVGVGGDP
+2283 VGDP

-2343 LSVGGPIAHFGAPAP
+2343 LSVGGPITHFGAPAP
-2358 PGWGIDPFR
+2358 PGWGIDPYR

-2411 PIPPSVGGSLGPP
+2411 PIPPSVGSLGPP
-2424 PPHHRM
+2424 PPHHRL
-2430 QIVTSVGSAGV
+2430 QIVSSGV
-2441 PQPQP
+2441 QQPGP
-2446 PPSQQQQQQQQ
+2446 PNQQQQQQMS
-2457 QPQLSGGVGGAMG
+2457 SGGMV

-2483 QHMINVD
+2483 QHMISVD

-2495 TVSAKKEA
+2495 SVTAKKEA
-2503 DHTMGM
+2503 DHTMGI
-2509 VANAGLSTVPGGVIG
+2509 VSNAGVGLSSVPGGVIG